1 MLRIW
6 DLFHENGIEFPFPQ
20 RDLTLRNPE
29 AVAEAFLDR
38 SEATQEALRLVNEP
52 ERTARSTRM
61 PRHR

>member
-38 SEATQEALRLVNEP
+38 SRATQESLRSANGSEQS
-52 ERTARSTRM
+52 ARSV
-61 PRHR
+61 